1 MSLLFCDECN
11 NMLYA
16 REDVEQK
23 RLKYVCKK
31 CGSES
36 YGAGDNKV
44 YSNELKKTRQSL
56 LESDRRQDWSEYAQD
71 PTLPRS
77 TSEKCPKCG
86 FHEAVVLSEF
96 GSEAKVMSVWF
107 ICANPERVAD
117 VHNASEDRTCS
128 HRWKSS
134 NRSVQ

>member
-1 MSLLFCDECN
+1 
-11 NMLYA
+11 MLYA
-16 REDVEQK
+16 REDVENR
-23 RLKYVCKK
+23 RLRYVCKK

-36 YGAGDNKV
+36 IGAGDNKV

-77 TSEKCPKCG
+77 SSEKCPKCG
-86 FHEAVVLSEF
+86 YDEAVVLSEF

-107 ICANPERVAD
+107 ICANPSKIAD
-117 VHNASEDRTCS
+117 EVDAQQDRTCS
-128 HRWKSS
+128 HRWKSNS
-134 NRSVQ
+134 RNVQ